1 MTARAGAPARKL
13 RFPKLSSM
21 PTRFNARRIIPT
33 GRKYDTAHGPVPCVP
48 PHEPLP
54 NRETLKG
61 IFSPFCR
68 VPANYRSCDPET
80 EGSCTMLNYAKAGL
94 AGLAL
99 LSSAEVSLPL

>member
-1 MTARAGAPARKL
+1 MPGASFRRGANMTLHTVRYTYRVYL
-13 RFPKLSSM
+13 L
-21 PTRFNARRIIPT
+21 TN
-33 GRKYDTAHGPVPCVP
+33 PCP
-48 PHEPLP
+48 
-54 NRETLKG
+54 RETLKG